1 MRMCSTAQRGLPQL
15 QRSQVE
21 MTGCVIG
28 APRIFGRV
36 HRFDFEVSTVAGS
49 GRPIGSVMALAD
61 YRDSEPLEPGECYRI
76 KARISAPAPSLNP
89 GNFDY
94 VARLFTQSIVHKGY
108 LLDAIPIQS
117 DSLNAAL
124 TRGRFYLKHR
134 VLDALG
140 PSNQS
145 ALVVALALGLR
156 DELSEPIRDVLR
168 DDGHGTPVSG
178 VWTAYW
184 PCGEWRFLA
193 VSIAYSRERPIG
205 LRRRV
210 WRCSP
215 RSVLPPF
222 MRFSP
227 V

>member
-1 MRMCSTAQRGLPQL
+1 MVPGPRAFGPLCAAARAISLFFVGVLGACVHAHVLYSAAGLPQL

-28 APRIFGRV
+28 APRVFGRV
-36 HRFDFEVSTVAGS
+36 HRFEFEVSTVAGS

-61 YRDSEPLEPGECYRI
+61 DRDSEPLEPGECYRI
-76 KARISAPAPSLNP
+76 KARISAPTPSLNP
-89 GNFDY
+89 GDFDY

-145 ALVVALALGLR
+145 AFCCGAR
-156 DELSEPIRDVLR
+156 
-168 DDGHGTPVSG
+168 SG
-178 VWTAYW
+178 FTRTNFQS
-184 PCGEWRFLA
+184 RFA
-193 VSIAYSRERPIG
+193 MCCER
-205 LRRRV
+205 RARHT
-210 WRCSP
+210 C
-215 RSVLPPF
+215 
-222 MRFSP
+222 
-227 V
+227 